1 MFFHATERGDFPLL
15 LLQNESVDRPV
26 WLWQVGIIYLCGHAC
41 IIYPCGHVRPVH
53 VVTVNKS
60 LLILR
65 NNTVNYIVFFKI
77 SKPAA
82 AAIFWYL

>member
-26 WLWQVGIIYLCGHAC
+26 WLWQVGIIYPSGHAC
-41 IIYPCGHVRPVH
+41 IIYLCGQARPVH
-53 VVTVNKS
+53 VVTG
-60 LLILR
+60 

-77 SKPAA
+77 SEPAA
-82 AAIFWYL
+82 ATIFWYL